1 MQLNES
7 ECVQCYIYIQSPALC
22 SSHGYLTGVECLAL
36 HPGVV
41 VIADCVEGA
50 RGEAGGRV
58 GGGGPG
64 QDGGGQ
70 GGGVEGQHVVSVQ
83 LGRGDDGGLATG
95 HTAP

>member
-22 SSHGYLTGVECLAL
+22 SSHGYLTGVECLTL

-41 VIADCVEGA
+41 VIADGVEGA

-58 GGGGPG
+58 GGGGPD

-83 LGRGDDGGLATG
+83 LGRGMMGA
-95 HTAP
+95 